1 MNTMNTHRHSGIRSM
16 LASALAFVLALALL
30 LPGVAEAQEIDP
42 GLLEIDLGTSHQTF
56 LGISPSSLESDLCGV
71 VVTGGTKDPKLL
83 ASNDGSHR
91 QDALALAVM
100 AVHPIG
106 DGSTVELEVA
116 TAGFQLAGSAPLG
129 TVCGSWTYRVI
140 LDPRVVPES
149 RTLTLHRNGPN
160 DNLGVFSGTVEF
172 AATIECTE
180 EETLEVREIPLSLS
194 LDLQGPWAAAP
205 SSSRG
210 GGGDPRGRQ
219 APPPPTTNLV
229 LFAGPVNG
237 EFGPL
242 STPNVQRS
250 LEYVSALGQV
260 VLQASDSSIAAL
272 NGW

>member
-1 MNTMNTHRHSGIRSM
+1 MNTMNTNRRTATL
-16 LASALAFVLALALL
+16 LALISALVLPL
-30 LPGVAEAQEIDP
+30 VAHAQAIDP

-56 LGISPSSLESDLCGV
+56 LGISPSSLESELCGLPPDSD
-71 VVTGGTKDPKLL
+71 TKDPKLL

-91 QDALALAVM
+91 QNALALAVT

-106 DGSTVELEVA
+106 DGSTLELEVT
-116 TAGFQLAGSAPLG
+116 TAGFQLVGSAPLA
-129 TVCGSWTYRVI
+129 TVCGSWTHRVI

-149 RTLTLHRNGPN
+149 RTLTLHRNSPN

-172 AATIECTE
+172 AAKIEFTE
-180 EETLEVREIPLSLS
+180 EETLEVQEIPLSLS

-210 GGGDPRGRQ
+210 GGGNPRGRQ
-219 APPPPTTNLV
+219 AVVTLPETNLV

-237 EFGPL
+237 EFGAL

-250 LEYVSALGQV
+250 VEYQSAQGQV
-260 VLQASDSSIAAL
+260 VLQANPASIAAL